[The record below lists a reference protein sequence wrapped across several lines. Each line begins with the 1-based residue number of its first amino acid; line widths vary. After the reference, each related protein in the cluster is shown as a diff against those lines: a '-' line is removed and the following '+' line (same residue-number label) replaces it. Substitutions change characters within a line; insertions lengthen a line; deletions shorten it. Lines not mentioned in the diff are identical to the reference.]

1 MNYDFDRGI
10 ERRNTGSV
18 KWDQATETF
27 GSEDVLPMWIA
38 DMDFPIARPIT
49 EALVRRA
56 QHECYGYS
64 CPTPST
70 IEAITERLWRKYRWK
85 VDPDWLLFTPG
96 VVPALH
102 AAVRSFTSP
111 GDEVVLQSP
120 VYYPF
125 WSAVRENGCQV
136 AINRL
141 QWNGAKYEMDI
152 AGLNGLFQP
161 AVSGMS
167 HGPSRTRMIILC
179 NPHNPVGRVWT
190 RDELQAVGEIALAH
204 DAVVVSD
211 EIHCELMLNG
221 ARHVPFATLSPEF
234 EQNSVT
240 CMAPSKTFN
249 LAGLAT
255 SFIIVPNPKL
265 RAAMQRRI
273 SGSAGNVTPFGYVA
287 LEAAFRDGDDW
298 LTQVLHYIEGNV
310 TFVQLFIRDHMP
322 QVKVTPIEGTYLM
335 WLDFRALGMTTPQ
348 LSDFLRGQAKV
359 GLDEGYVFGP
369 GGEGFARMNIACPR
383 STLQEGLNRIAGAL
397 ARQNA
402 S

>member
-141 QWNGAKYEMDI
+141 QWNGAK
-152 AGLNGLFQP
+152 
-161 AVSGMS
+161 
-167 HGPSRTRMIILC
+167 
-179 NPHNPVGRVWT
+179 
-190 RDELQAVGEIALAH
+190 
-204 DAVVVSD
+204 
-211 EIHCELMLNG
+211 
-221 ARHVPFATLSPEF
+221 
-234 EQNSVT
+234 
-240 CMAPSKTFN
+240 
-249 LAGLAT
+249 
-255 SFIIVPNPKL
+255 
-265 RAAMQRRI
+265 
-273 SGSAGNVTPFGYVA
+273 
-287 LEAAFRDGDDW
+287 
-298 LTQVLHYIEGNV
+298 
-310 TFVQLFIRDHMP
+310 
-322 QVKVTPIEGTYLM
+322 
-335 WLDFRALGMTTPQ
+335 
-348 LSDFLRGQAKV
+348 
-359 GLDEGYVFGP
+359 
-369 GGEGFARMNIACPR
+369 
-383 STLQEGLNRIAGAL
+383 
-397 ARQNA
+397 
-402 S
+402 